1 MSDPINMKDPDLQ
14 LMDKTQELLGIE
26 EVQVCIIFFYFSR
39 YMGIFID
46 QSSQQNVRI
55 IIPQTNTLLYQF
67 LSCFTMKL

>member
-14 LMDKTQELLGIE
+14 LMDKTQQLLGIE

-46 QSSQQNVRI
+46 QSSQ
-55 IIPQTNTLLYQF
+55 
-67 LSCFTMKL
+67 